1 MHGIDILQNSEL
13 PQSLGPYRVLE
24 PIGQGLG
31 GMGELFLCYD
41 PSLDRKVVV
50 KRVPANANE
59 EIISRFHREAALLSG
74 VAHPNFP
81 HVYRFWMLD
90 GRPAYSMQ
98 FIDGVTLRELLDLRR
113 TIPVDVMLVVAQCV
127 AEALRHAHHHDII
140 HRDVKPA
147 NIMITHS
154 GQVFL
159 LDFGVARLE
168 INSDLTIPGSVVG
181 TTAYMAPEQ
190 ARGESI
196 GPQAD
201 LFSLGVLLYEAIG
214 GTHPFRKDSP
224 EATLSAI
231 LTDSVKPLW
240 MSVPSAGRG
249 LSRLVADC
257 MQKKSAKR
265 PQSGTEFLQRVDG
278 ILGGKSR
285 DREGYLAAY
294 MASARQGKAFPAA
307 LSRVTVS
314 GWTWFLGGAGVGLFA
329 LLGLYLLLRG
339 GTP

>member
-1 MHGIDILQNSEL
+1 MQNSEI

-50 KRVPANANE
+50 KRVPAGANE
-59 EIISRFHREAALLSG
+59 EIVQRFHREALLLSG
-74 VAHPNFP
+74 VAHPGFP
-81 HVYRFWMLD
+81 QVYRFWMLD

-98 FIDGVTLRELLDLRR
+98 FIDGVTLRELMDLRKS
-113 TIPVDVMLVVAQCV
+113 IPAGVMLVVAQCV
-127 AEALRHAHHHDII
+127 AEALRHAHLHDIV

-168 INSDLTIPGSVVG
+168 VNSDLTIPGSVVG

-190 ARGESI
+190 ARGETI
-196 GPQAD
+196 GPQSD
-201 LFSLGVLLYEAIG
+201 LFSLGVLLHEAISG
-214 GTHPFRKDSP
+214 NHPFRKDSP

-231 LTDSVKPLW
+231 LTDNVKPLW
-240 MSVPSAGRG
+240 MSVPSVGRR
-249 LSRLVADC
+249 LSRLVSDC
-257 MQKKSAKR
+257 MQKKAAKR
-265 PQSGTEFLQRVDG
+265 PRNCTEFLQRLDP
-278 ILGGKSR
+278 LMASRSR
-285 DREGYLAAY
+285 DREEHLAAY
-294 MASARQGKAFPAA
+294 MASVRQGKQFTATLPRVGLAA
-307 LSRVTVS
+307 WV
-314 GWTWFLGGAGVGLFA
+314 WFLGGTGVGLFLVLA
-329 LLGLYLLLRG
+329 VYLLVRG

>member
-1 MHGIDILQNSEL
+1 MHGIDTLQNSEL

-50 KRVPANANE
+50 KRVPAGANE
-59 EIISRFHREAALLSG
+59 EIVQRFHREAALLSG
-74 VAHPNFP
+74 VAHPSFP

-98 FIDGVTLRELLDLRR
+98 FIDGVTLRELMDLRR

-127 AEALRHAHHHDII
+127 AEALRHAHHHEII

-168 INSDLTIPGSVVG
+168 VRSDLTIPGSVVG

-196 GPQAD
+196 GPQTD
-201 LFSLGVLLYEAIG
+201 LFSLGVLVYEAIG
-214 GTHPFRKDSP
+214 GKHPFRKDSP

-231 LTDSVKPLW
+231 LMDPVKPLW
-240 MSVPSAGRG
+240 TLAPTAGRR

-257 MQKKSAKR
+257 MQKKAAKR
-265 PQSGTEFLQRVDG
+265 PQGGTEFLQRIDG
-278 ILGGKSR
+278 IVAGRSR

-294 MASARQGKAFPAA
+294 MASVRQGKPFVSPLPRAQ
-307 LSRVTVS
+307 LS
-314 GWTWFLGGAGVGLFA
+314 GWTWFVGGILASLLAF
-329 LLGLYLLLRG
+329 LGLYLLVRG